1 VNQAA
6 AHTLH
11 HDLAAVLRDEPE
23 RFAEAVRGLLDAPA
37 PPARDDLLIALHA
50 LRADS
55 KAQGYERR
63 ENLVLDMLDWIIGW
77 CSPGSQPPFPRG

>member
-1 VNQAA
+1 MNQ
-6 AHTLH
+6 TRVDGLH
-11 HDLAAVLRDEPE
+11 HDLASVLRGEPE

-37 PPARDDLLIALHA
+37 PPSRDDLLIALHA

-55 KAQGYERR
+55 KAQGDERR
-63 ENLVLDMLDWIIGW
+63 ENLVLDMLDWVIGW